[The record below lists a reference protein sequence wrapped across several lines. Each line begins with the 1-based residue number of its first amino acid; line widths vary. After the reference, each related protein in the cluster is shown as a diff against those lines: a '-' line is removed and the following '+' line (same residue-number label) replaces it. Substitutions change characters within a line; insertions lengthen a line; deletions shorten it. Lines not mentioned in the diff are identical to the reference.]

1 MRAPVR
7 AYVHSYS
14 LVVTIPCGLCHVAWQ
29 IPQMHTRTHRR
40 QTPLQRWHKR
50 PLASLLI
57 AVKGTPVH
65 VCMKTVHLGASSLT
79 RPRFLIHQARLS
91 SHSSLQRISICF
103 TPLAGYVFALRGLH
117 PCSLFL
123 ILSNFSFS
131 SPLVLHSLSL
141 SSVTLPLFSAR
152 CDQLGDISP
161 ADIPGDRAL
170 RRPRS
175 PSSLPLLPPFSFF
188 SPHLVVLSLL
198 LLISSTFLSST
209 NNLTRAPPSTN
220 LTPYSAD
227 SDISALLSSV
237 SPLIYPSF
245 FFPLYVPLCPLC
257 TNSIPPRSFFFFF
270 SHPSLSRSLQVAI
283 HNDGPVFSP
292 VCQPLTCILAT
303 TSPLAQVLHAEQANK
318 TPGEWRTSTLV
329 YPPPSIRSVI
339 PSHIKR
345 RPYSAGVWRGK
356 KKNAFCPPL
365 QINSLELTQT

>member
-1 MRAPVR
+1 M
-7 AYVHSYS
+7 
-14 LVVTIPCGLCHVAWQ
+14 
-29 IPQMHTRTHRR
+29 
-40 QTPLQRWHKR
+40 
-50 PLASLLI
+50 
-57 AVKGTPVH
+57 H

-79 RPRFLIHQARLS
+79 RPQFLIHQARLS

-103 TPLAGYVFALRGLH
+103 TPLLDVFALRGLH

-175 PSSLPLLPPFSFF
+175 PSSLPLLPPFSLF
-188 SPHLVVLSLL
+188 SPHLAVLSLL
-198 LLISSTFLSST
+198 LLISSTFLSSA

-318 TPGEWRTSTLV
+318 TPGE
-329 YPPPSIRSVI
+329 
-339 PSHIKR
+339 
-345 RPYSAGVWRGK
+345 
-356 KKNAFCPPL
+356 
-365 QINSLELTQT
+365 

>member
-1 MRAPVR
+1 MCVWKQSTWAQAVWHDLDFSSIKPGSPLIP
-7 AYVHSYS
+7 HYS
-14 LVVTIPCGLCHVAWQ
+14 AFLSVLP
-29 IPQMHTRTHRR
+29 
-40 QTPLQRWHKR
+40 PL
-50 PLASLLI
+50 LD
-57 AVKGTPVH
+57 
-65 VCMKTVHLGASSLT
+65 
-79 RPRFLIHQARLS
+79 
-91 SHSSLQRISICF
+91 
-103 TPLAGYVFALRGLH
+103 VFALRGLH

-141 SSVTLPLFSAR
+141 SSVTLPLFPAR

-188 SPHLVVLSLL
+188 SPHLAVLSLL
-198 LLISSTFLSST
+198 LLISSTFLSSA

-257 TNSIPPRSFFFFF
+257 TNSILPRSFFFFF

-318 TPGEWRTSTLV
+318 MPGEWRTSTLV

-356 KKNAFCPPL
+356 KKRFLSSLTNKLPRTHTDTNNDSQL
-365 QINSLELTQT
+365 QTLFSCYVCMFISSPRLHSNSRTQ